1 MECNSP
7 HRILLQRRKWWL
19 ILGERLIP
27 PTDGI
32 QSKGTNFN
40 NHWIFSLLALLECG
54 ILLTMPGKKDLK
66 SGMESLNPD
75 YHVINPNRSELSGLM
90 SYLLFPEASTSW
102 PTQLASGYVVPISD
116 LVPSPDIWCQPILS
130 YTRGHVS
137 FQIWVTT
144 WTYLISFWLP
154 WWLRQ

>member
-7 HRILLQRRKWWL
+7 HRILLQRRKWWVML
-19 ILGERLIP
+19 RERLIP

-32 QSKGTNFN
+32 QNKGTNFN
-40 NHWIFSLLALLECG
+40 NYWIFSLLKLLKCG

-66 SGMESLNPD
+66 SDMESLNPD
-75 YHVINPNRSELSGLM
+75 YQVVNPNRSEILGLL
-90 SYLLFPEASTSW
+90 SYLLFPEASTYW
-102 PTQLASGYVVPISD
+102 PTQLASSYLVPISD

-130 YTRGHVS
+130 YTS